1 MTDKFDIFSDLL
13 RTALGPRLVPAD
25 DLPGL
30 FTDDIVFEFPFA
42 PEGLPA
48 RLEGRGALAA
58 HLERLGPLLSLGE
71 MELHA
76 VYPSGDTVIVEFSCK
91 GRGVQT
97 GLPYDQIYISIITLR
112 DGRIARYRDYWNP
125 LVVLAALGGADAA
138 NAAFHGA
145 GS

>member
-1 MTDKFDIFSDLL
+1 MADKFDTFSDLL
-13 RTALGPRLVPAD
+13 RAALGQRLASSG

-30 FTDDIVFEFPFA
+30 FTDDIIFEFPFA

-48 RLEGRGALAA
+48 RLEGRDALAA
-58 HLERLGPLLSLGE
+58 HLARLGPLLSLGE

-76 VYPSGDTVIVEFSCK
+76 VYPSGDTVIAEFSCK

-97 GLPYDQIYISIITLR
+97 GLPYDQLYVSVITLR
-112 DGRIARYRDYWNP
+112 AGRIARYRDYWNP
-125 LVVLAALGGADAA
+125 LVVLSALGGADAA
-138 NAAFHGA
+138 NAAFRGA

>member
-1 MTDKFDIFSDLL
+1 MADKFDTFSDLL
-13 RTALGPRLVPAD
+13 RTALGPRLAPAD

-30 FTDDIVFEFPFA
+30 FTDDIIFEFPFA

-48 RLEGRGALAA
+48 RFEGCDALTG
-58 HLERLGPLLSLGE
+58 HLAKLGPLLSLGE

-76 VYPSGDTVIVEFSCK
+76 VYPSGDTVIAEFSCK

-97 GLPYDQIYISIITLR
+97 GLPYDQLYVSVITLR

-138 NAAFHGA
+138 NAAFSGV

>member
-1 MTDKFDIFSDLL
+1 MADKFDTFSDLL
-13 RTALGPRLVPAD
+13 RAALGSHLAPAD
-25 DLPGL
+25 DMLDL

-42 PEGLPA
+42 PEGLPT
-48 RLEGRGALAA
+48 RFEGRDALTG
-58 HLERLGPLLSLGE
+58 HLAKLGPLLSLGE

-76 VYPSGDTVIVEFSCK
+76 VYPSGDTVIAEFSCK

-97 GLPYDQIYISIITLR
+97 GLPYDQNYVSVITLR
-112 DGRIARYRDYWNP
+112 DERIARYRDYWNP

-138 NAAFHGA
+138 NAAFSAA